1 MHILHKSNK
10 QYHELANISLFQ
22 NILSSVMKGTRRLN
36 RLRSKSF
43 GKLHNDINKAVDS
56 VMSTSGEVSSLVYA
70 EHLLN
75 LIEDQDDNGLK
86 KFLKDL
92 LKNYDIDTKTLLKDV
107 KNYSSNKNS
116 ANFEKVRTSSE
127 PDWIE
132 LFRRLN
138 STSNGTYR
146 LVKLRE
152 RIRSL
157 NDEDLKTFDL
167 RLLKLFK
174 YWFNPS
180 FLVLEK
186 IDWETPANIL
196 EKIIEYEA
204 VHEINSWD
212 DLRARLAPIDRQC
225 FAFFHPLIPNDP
237 LIFVEVALTTGI
249 PKSIQKII
257 NLDRQEIEIEDAN
270 TAIFYSISNCHNGLL
285 GISFGNFLIKK
296 VAKNLKRELPDL
308 NQFLTLSPIPG
319 LMKWMEEYAPIT
331 FERCTDKNCSD
342 EELMKK
348 TIKYLTESDRDDGLP
363 NDPVGRFHIG
373 NGASLERINLNADLS
388 EKGLSQSYGIM
399 ANYLYDLD
407 VVEENHE
414 LFFKNKIVQTSN
426 EIKTLKKTYKN

>member
-1 MHILHKSNK
+1 M
-10 QYHELANISLFQ
+10 SLFQ

-36 RLRSKSF
+36 RLGSKSF

-75 LIEDQDDNGLK
+75 LIETQDDNNLN
-86 KFLKDL
+86 KFLKNL
-92 LKNYDIDTKTLLKDV
+92 LSNYDIDTKKLVKDV
-107 KNYSSNKNS
+107 KNYSSEKNEE
-116 ANFEKVRTSSE
+116 NLIKINHSSE
-127 PDWIE
+127 PKWVE

-157 NDEDLKTFDL
+157 NNPELKTFDSG
-167 RLLKLFK
+167 LLNLFK

-212 DLRARLAPIDRQC
+212 DLRARLAPTDRQC
-225 FAFFHPLIPNDP
+225 FAFFHPLIPDDP
-237 LIFVEVALTTGI
+237 LIFVEVALCVGI

-257 NLDRQEIEIEDAN
+257 KIDRDEIDIEEAN

-363 NDPVGRFHIG
+363 NDPVGRFHVG

-414 LFFKNKIVQTSN
+414 LFFKNKIVQTSS
-426 EIKTLKKTYKN
+426 EIKTLKKSYKN

>member
-1 MHILHKSNK
+1 MSF
-10 QYHELANISLFQ
+10 FQ
-22 NILSSVMKGTRRLN
+22 KILSSVMKGTRRLN
-36 RLRSKSF
+36 RIGSKSF
-43 GKLHNDINKAVDS
+43 GKLHKDINKAVDS
-56 VMSTSGEVSSLVYA
+56 VMSTTGEVSSLVYA

-75 LIEDQDDNGLK
+75 LIENQDDKGLK
-86 KFLKDL
+86 KFLLNL
-92 LKNYDIDTKTLLKDV
+92 LSNYDIDTGKLIEDV
-107 KNYSSNKNS
+107 KTYNNDKNDQNLKKINIS
-116 ANFEKVRTSSE
+116 AE
-127 PDWIE
+127 PKWIE

-138 STSNGTYR
+138 STSNGTSR

-152 RIRSL
+152 RIRALEDS
-157 NDEDLKTFDL
+157 DLKAFDSG
-167 RLLKLFK
+167 LLKLFK

-212 DLRARLAPIDRQC
+212 DLRARLAPLDRQC

-237 LIFVEVALTTGI
+237 LIFVEVALCSETPI
-249 PKSIQKII
+249 SIQEIIKI
-257 NLDRQEIEIEDAN
+257 DREETDIEKVN
-270 TAIFYSISNCHNGLL
+270 TAIFYSISNCQNGLL

-296 VAKNLKRELPDL
+296 VAKTLKRELPEL

-331 FERCTDKNCSD
+331 FERCGDGNCSD
-342 EELMKK
+342 DELMKK
-348 TIKYLTESDRDDGLP
+348 TIKYLTESNRFDGMP

-373 NGASLERINLNADLS
+373 NGASLERVNLKADLS
-388 EKGLSQSYGIM
+388 KKGLSQSYGVM

-414 LFFKNKIVQTSN
+414 LFFENKIVQTSS
-426 EIKTLKKTYKN
+426 EIKSLIKTYK